1 MESSYILVL
10 GIGNL
15 LNTDEGI
22 GVHAVQQIKEQVGEV
37 DGVAIEDGGT
47 LGLNLL
53 PLVEDATHLL
63 ILDAVNAGQPP
74 GTVVELEKEAI
85 PLYGGFKLSQ
95 HQLTFQEVLGL
106 ALIRGRLPEYLHL
119 IGVQPDSLEIGV
131 GLSNKGI
138 AALPEVTRRSFK
150 VLEDWGVLFPPRREP
165 VEPSFASNNQA

>member
-1 MESSYILVL
+1 METSRILVL

-15 LNTDEGI
+15 LNTDEGV
-22 GVHAVQQIKEQVGEV
+22 GVHAVRQIKEQVGEV

-74 GTVVELEKEAI
+74 GTVVELRKEEI
-85 PLYGGFKLSQ
+85 PLYGGFRLSQ

-119 IGVQPDSLEIGV
+119 IGVQPNSLEIGV
-131 GLSNKGI
+131 GLSDKVRDV
-138 AALPEVTRRSFK
+138 LPEVTERSFK
-150 VLEDWGVLFPPRREP
+150 MLSGWGVRLTTTSRTP
-165 VEPSFASNNQA
+165 

>member
-1 MESSYILVL
+1 METSRILVL

-15 LNTDEGI
+15 LNTDEGV
-22 GVHAVQQIKEQVGEV
+22 GVHAVRRIKEQVGEV

-74 GTVVELEKEAI
+74 GTVVELRKEEI

-131 GLSNKGI
+131 GLSDKVMD
-138 AALPEVTRRSFK
+138 ALPEVAERSLK
-150 VLEDWGVLFPPRREP
+150 VLSGWGVRLTTTSRTL
-165 VEPSFASNNQA
+165 

>member
-1 MESSYILVL
+1 METSRILVL

-15 LNTDEGI
+15 LNTDEGV
-22 GVHAVQQIKEQVGEV
+22 GVHAVRRIKEQVGEV

-74 GTVVELEKEAI
+74 GTVVELRKEEI
-85 PLYGGFKLSQ
+85 PLYGGFRLSQ

-119 IGVQPDSLEIGV
+119 IGVQPNSLEIGV
-131 GLSNKGI
+131 GLSDKVMD
-138 AALPEVTRRSFK
+138 ALPEVTKRSLK
-150 VLEDWGVLFPPRREP
+150 VLSGWGVRLTTT
-165 VEPSFASNNQA
+165 SQTL

>member
-1 MESSYILVL
+1 MESSHILVL

-15 LNTDEGI
+15 LNTDEGV
-22 GVHAVQQIKEQVGEV
+22 GVHAVRQIKEQIGEI

-63 ILDAVNAGQPP
+63 ILDAVNAGKPP
-74 GTVVELEKEAI
+74 GTVVELEKDAI

-106 ALIRGRLPEYLHL
+106 ALIRGRLTEYLHL

-131 GLSNKGI
+131 GLSDKVR
-138 AALPEVTRRSFK
+138 AALPDVVTRSFR
-150 VLEDWGVLFPPRREP
+150 VLENWGIRLPTTSRTF
-165 VEPSFASNNQA
+165 

>member
-1 MESSYILVL
+1 METSRILIL

-15 LNTDEGI
+15 LNTDEGV
-22 GVHAVQQIKEQVGEV
+22 GVHAVRQIKEQVGEV

-74 GTVVELEKEAI
+74 GTVVELRKEEI

-106 ALIRGRLPEYLHL
+106 ALIRGKLPEYLHL
-119 IGVQPDSLEIGV
+119 VGVQPDSLEIGV
-131 GLSNKGI
+131 GLSDKVMD
-138 AALPEVTRRSFK
+138 ALPEVTERSLK
-150 VLEDWGVLFPPRREP
+150 VLSSWGVRLTTTSQTP
-165 VEPSFASNNQA
+165 

>member
-1 MESSYILVL
+1 MESSHILVL

-15 LNTDEGI
+15 LNTDEGV
-22 GVHAVQQIKEQVGEV
+22 GVHAVRQIKEQAGEV

-63 ILDAVNAGQPP
+63 ILDAVDAGQPP
-74 GTVVELEKEAI
+74 GTVVELKKEEI

-106 ALIRGRLPEYLHL
+106 ALIRGKLPEYLHL

-131 GLSNKGI
+131 GLSDK
-138 AALPEVTRRSFK
+138 ARAVLPDVITRSLR
-150 VLEDWGVLFPPRREP
+150 VLADWGVQLP
-165 VEPSFASNNQA
+165 VLPGTL